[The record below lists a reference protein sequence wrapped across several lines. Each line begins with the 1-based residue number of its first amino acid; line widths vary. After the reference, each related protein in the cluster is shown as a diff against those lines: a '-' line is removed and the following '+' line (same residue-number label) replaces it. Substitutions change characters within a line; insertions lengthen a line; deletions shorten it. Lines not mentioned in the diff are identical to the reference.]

1 MCKYMW
7 PQGKKMQCNNRK
19 IRHSFLISG
28 VFMEENTQ
36 RIQDYSQVKYFNLN
50 MSGRYLIC
58 MEGVLICCNY
68 SKQSHGDKTT
78 WKKLAEY
85 QVLLQKVKYVK
96 HNSGVTIFHPA

>member
-1 MCKYMW
+1 
-7 PQGKKMQCNNRK
+7 MQCNNRK

-58 MEGVLICCNY
+58 ICVYVFNY
-68 SKQSHGDKTT
+68 
-78 WKKLAEY
+78 
-85 QVLLQKVKYVK
+85 LL
-96 HNSGVTIFHPA
+96 